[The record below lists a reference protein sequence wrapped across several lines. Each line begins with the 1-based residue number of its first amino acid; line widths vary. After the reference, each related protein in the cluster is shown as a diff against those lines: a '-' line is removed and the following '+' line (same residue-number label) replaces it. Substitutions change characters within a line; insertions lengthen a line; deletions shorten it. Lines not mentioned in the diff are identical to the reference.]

1 MRRSK
6 IGQDDLVF
14 LLKPNEKSYQ
24 FFNGFLYLRE
34 SVLFK
39 ILIVALVILMYL
51 ERFFFLVIIKKTQC
65 NEFIPL
71 MVAILI
77 STIVFF
83 FQTRS
88 RGKNFRVRMH
98 QLFIIQGFEKL
109 PKVWV
114 LCISVLDV
122 CYSMTLFWSAPTLP
136 FLVLTIQFQIFVP
149 FYTLIGYLFFGV
161 NF

>member
-98 QLFIIQGFEKL
+98 
-109 PKVWV
+109 
-114 LCISVLDV
+114 
-122 CYSMTLFWSAPTLP
+122 
-136 FLVLTIQFQIFVP
+136 
-149 FYTLIGYLFFGV
+149 
-161 NF
+161 